1 LRLRIGILTGGGD
14 VPGLNP
20 CIKAVTCTAF
30 EQGWDVIG
38 IRRGWS
44 GLLDYDPD
52 DATSAARCL
61 YPLSPKVVR
70 TIDRGGGTILHTS
83 RITPEKVKSE
93 DVPAFLAGRYEVS
106 PGKGTVDCTDH
117 ILDVIDRL
125 GIDAMIPIGGDGT
138 LSFAARLHREGVK
151 IMSVPKTMDNDVYG
165 TDYCIGFSTAVSRSV
180 EDISGL
186 RTSAGSHERIAIV
199 ELFGR
204 FSGETAL
211 VSGYLADVDRT
222 LIAEQPFDI
231 ARLSELLAKDR
242 AENPSNYA
250 MVVISEGATIEGGE
264 IVQRG
269 PADAHGNRKL
279 GGIGQIVSDEVHRIT
294 GISTITQ
301 NLGYLMRAGPPDALD
316 RMVAKSYGI
325 MAVQLLSEGRHG
337 LMMALRNGS
346 YTAVPADTCL
356 QGQKRVDIAAFYDAK
371 AYRPR
376 IARTCGMPM
385 FLY

>member
-1 LRLRIGILTGGGD
+1 MRIGILTGGGD

-20 CIKAVTCTAF
+20 CIKAVTCTAA
-30 EQGWDVIG
+30 EQGWETIG

-44 GLLDYDPD
+44 GLLNFDVTDE
-52 DATSAARCL
+52 SSQSRCL
-61 YPLSPKVVR
+61 YPLSPQSVR
-70 TIDRGGGTILHTS
+70 TIDRAGGTILHTS
-83 RITPEKVKSE
+83 RVTPEKVKPTDLPTFLVE
-93 DVPAFLAGRYEVS
+93 RFPAS
-106 PGKGTVDCTDH
+106 PATGMVDCTRH
-117 ILDVIDRL
+117 IIDVIDHL
-125 GIDAMIPIGGDGT
+125 GIDAMVPIGGDGT

-151 IMSVPKTMDNDVYG
+151 IMSVPKTMDNDVFG
-165 TDYCIGFSTAVSRSV
+165 TDCCIGFSTAVSHSV
-180 EDISGL
+180 EYINGL
-186 RTSAGSHERIAIV
+186 RTSAGSHERIAVV

-231 ARLSELLAKDR
+231 ERLAELIVRDR
-242 AENPSNYA
+242 ADNPSNYA
-250 MVVISEGATIEGGE
+250 MVVISEGATIEGKK
-264 IVQRG
+264 IVERG
-269 PADAHGNRKL
+269 PADAYGNRKL
-279 GGIGQIVSDEVHRIT
+279 GGIGEILSDELKRIT
-294 GISTITQ
+294 GINTISQ

-316 RMVAKSYGI
+316 QMVAKSYGM
-325 MAVQLLSEGRHG
+325 MAIQLLSEGKHG

-356 QGQKRVDIAAFYDAK
+356 QGQKRVDIDAFYDVQ

-376 IARTCGMPM
+376 IAKTYGMPM